1 MSTWVAATAASS
13 ADGLDRL
20 RRDGKVRRKNRIAP
34 VAGGPFAFAGLPDGD
49 RFTIVTCLPSPGIA
63 HIHNRMP
70 VILAAQAEQHW
81 LDLVH
86 PYVAVAGLLRPY
98 EQHVLVANEEP
109 PSKVRQ
115 LNLFG

>member
-1 MSTWVAATAASS
+1 MYIRGQTS
-13 ADGLDRL
+13 DGLCVSIKKSFLSRSTPPPL
-20 RRDGKVRRKNRIAP
+20 IHS
-34 VAGGPFAFAGLPDGD
+34 FS
-49 RFTIVTCLPSPGIA
+49 IVTTRA
-63 HIHNRMP
+63 NTFMAEIHDRMP

-98 EQHVLVANEEP
+98 EQNVLVANEEP
-109 PSKVRQ
+109 PSEVRQ